1 MKHHALLLAAFLSLG
16 VASAAGTKAGTQ
28 ITNQASAAYRDSTGT
43 RLDANSNQVST
54 LVKQVGGVTISP
66 DGTPAAPGQQQQ
78 AVPGAEVVFPY
89 TLTNTGNGT
98 DSFLV
103 DTMVDSSVTNTVAP
117 ATRVVYID
125 ANGDGI
131 LQPGERVALPQS
143 GGKSVFQ
150 NVPADSA
157 VKFFVVLQVP
167 ASATSVNKVITQP
180 TATSTFDATKTDGVS
195 GSTNY
200 SQVNVVQDAV
210 LSVSKSVVSTTTE
223 SNGDLTVVYRVQSTN
238 TGTQAA
244 SNVILA
250 DDIISAT
257 STLPTGSV
265 VVASSA
271 VISPTTGTV
280 TYPDTDGDGNAS
292 DQVQALF
299 GSVAPGQSVQM
310 TFTVTIPASA
320 APTNGQNPYSNVAT
334 VTYTGSTGT
343 TTTTSSN
350 TADVTKAATAAVA
363 IGPNGDPLGAA
374 DTTTGAAYTTA
385 EGLTVTPDNA
395 DTQTVA
401 SLAAGS
407 SVTFAQSVRN
417 TGNSTDVFDFTAA
430 LSDLPAGTT
439 VDLLRDGVP
448 LPDSDGDGVPDSG
461 PLAPGQTAV
470 IQVRVRVPAQGGA
483 DANGGSV
490 VVTATSSVD
499 TSKKDTTTDRIGTV
513 TAPSVSIGDT
523 SGSNGGTPATPGNQ
537 AVLPGVQAVFPMEV
551 GNNGAQP
558 DNYNLS
564 GTVTFPVSGG
574 TVPVTVVYYKDL
586 DGDGVLDPNELAAGP
601 ITNTGTIQPGEEIKL
616 LAVVNT
622 PDNALP
628 GSVTVSQTAQSP
640 VTNTSGTDTNNTV
653 TVLQEYD
660 VALTPDRSGTTT
672 SPGTALYEHQL
683 RNEGNTSFGPADL
696 SFTSTPAG
704 ATSGWTYL
712 YSFDGTTFFA
722 SIASAFSDAAARNL
736 LGSVSPATLDPGEQV
751 TLSVKVN
758 VPAGAPTESVNQLT
772 LTAATTPASPATG
785 AVLRDP
791 TGNPA
796 RVTDTTRVVGGKLA
810 IDKTVDNC
818 GVLVS
823 CNTVKSG
830 ADAFPGEYLR
840 YTLSARNLSTETLT
854 EVVLR
859 DTVPANTVL
868 AGVTGPTGGFYR
880 IAGGAWTSVA
890 TAPVAQTAGTL
901 VEFAVDSNGNNVID
915 TDETSLSSG
924 ASVTFTMTVRVN

>member
-350 TADVTKAATAAVA
+350 TADVT
-363 IGPNGDPLGAA
+363 
-374 DTTTGAAYTTA
+374 
-385 EGLTVTPDNA
+385 
-395 DTQTVA
+395 
-401 SLAAGS
+401 
-407 SVTFAQSVRN
+407 
-417 TGNSTDVFDFTAA
+417 
-430 LSDLPAGTT
+430 
-439 VDLLRDGVP
+439 
-448 LPDSDGDGVPDSG
+448 
-461 PLAPGQTAV
+461 
-470 IQVRVRVPAQGGA
+470 
-483 DANGGSV
+483 
-490 VVTATSSVD
+490 
-499 TSKKDTTTDRIGTV
+499 
-513 TAPSVSIGDT
+513 
-523 SGSNGGTPATPGNQ
+523 
-537 AVLPGVQAVFPMEV
+537 
-551 GNNGAQP
+551 
-558 DNYNLS
+558 
-564 GTVTFPVSGG
+564 
-574 TVPVTVVYYKDL
+574 
-586 DGDGVLDPNELAAGP
+586 
-601 ITNTGTIQPGEEIKL
+601 
-616 LAVVNT
+616 
-622 PDNALP
+622 
-628 GSVTVSQTAQSP
+628 
-640 VTNTSGTDTNNTV
+640 
-653 TVLQEYD
+653 
-660 VALTPDRSGTTT
+660 
-672 SPGTALYEHQL
+672 
-683 RNEGNTSFGPADL
+683 
-696 SFTSTPAG
+696 
-704 ATSGWTYL
+704 
-712 YSFDGTTFFA
+712 
-722 SIASAFSDAAARNL
+722 
-736 LGSVSPATLDPGEQV
+736 
-751 TLSVKVN
+751 
-758 VPAGAPTESVNQLT
+758 
-772 LTAATTPASPATG
+772 
-785 AVLRDP
+785 
-791 TGNPA
+791 
-796 RVTDTTRVVGGKLA
+796 
-810 IDKTVDNC
+810 
-818 GVLVS
+818 
-823 CNTVKSG
+823 
-830 ADAFPGEYLR
+830 
-840 YTLSARNLSTETLT
+840 
-854 EVVLR
+854 
-859 DTVPANTVL
+859 
-868 AGVTGPTGGFYR
+868 
-880 IAGGAWTSVA
+880 
-890 TAPVAQTAGTL
+890 
-901 VEFAVDSNGNNVID
+901 
-915 TDETSLSSG
+915 
-924 ASVTFTMTVRVN
+924 

>member
-1 MKHHALLLAAFLSLG
+1 MKHRSVVLAAFLALG

-117 ATRVVYID
+117 ATRVVYVD

-150 NVPADSA
+150 NVPADGA

-167 ASATSVNKVITQP
+167 SSATSVNKVITQP
-180 TATSTFDATKTDGVS
+180 TATSTFDANKTDGVS

-223 SNGDLTVVYRVQSTN
+223 PSGDLTVVYRVQSTN

-280 TYPDTDGDGNAS
+280 TYPNTDGDGNAS
-292 DQVQALF
+292 DQVQAVF

-320 APTNGQNPYSNVAT
+320 APTSGQNPYSNVAT
-334 VTYTGSTGT
+334 VTYTGSTGS

-374 DTTTGAAYTTA
+374 DPATGAPYLSA

-499 TSKKDTTTDRIGTV
+499 TSKNDTTTDRIGSV

-523 SGSNGGTPATPGNQ
+523 SSSNGGTPATPGNEP
-537 AVLPGVQAVFPMEV
+537 VMPGMQAVFPMEV
-551 GNNGAQP
+551 GNNGAQA

-574 TVPVTVVYYKDL
+574 GLPVPVSVVYYKDL
-586 DGDGVLDPNELAAGP
+586 DGDGELDPNELAAGP
-601 ITNTGTIQPGEEIKL
+601 ITNTGTIQPGQEIKL

-628 GSVTVSQTAQSP
+628 GPVTVSQTAQSP
-640 VTNTSGTDTNNTV
+640 VTNTSGTDNNNTV
-653 TVLQEYD
+653 TVLQDYD

-683 RNEGNTSFGPADL
+683 QNDGNTSFGPADL

-704 ATSGWTYL
+704 ATTGWTYL
-712 YSFDGTTFFA
+712 YSFDGSTFFA
-722 SIASAFSDAAARNL
+722 SIGSAFSDAATRNL
-736 LGSVSPATLDPGEQV
+736 LGSSGPATLDPGERV
-751 TLSVKVN
+751 TLSVKIN
-758 VPAGAPTESVNQLT
+758 VPAGAPTDSVNQLT
-772 LTAATTPASPATG
+772 LTAVARE
-785 AVLRDP
+785 AVIRDP
-791 TGNPA
+791 NVRVPS
-796 RVTDTTRVVGGKLA
+796 VTDTTRVVGGKLA

-840 YTLSARNLSTETLT
+840 YTLSARNLSTEILT

-868 AGVTGPTGGFYR
+868 AGVAGPTGGFYR
-880 IAGGAWTSVA
+880 IAGGAWTSVT

-901 VEFAVDSNGNNVID
+901 VEFAVDSNGNNIID
-915 TDETSLSSG
+915 ADETSLSSG

>member
-223 SNGDLTVVYRVQSTN
+223 PSGDLTVVYRVQSTN

-280 TYPDTDGDGNAS
+280 TYPNTDGDGNAS
-292 DQVQALF
+292 DQVQAVF

-374 DTTTGAAYTTA
+374 DPTTGAAYTTA

-448 LPDSDGDGVPDSG
+448 LP
-461 PLAPGQTAV
+461 
-470 IQVRVRVPAQGGA
+470 
-483 DANGGSV
+483 
-490 VVTATSSVD
+490 
-499 TSKKDTTTDRIGTV
+499 
-513 TAPSVSIGDT
+513 
-523 SGSNGGTPATPGNQ
+523 
-537 AVLPGVQAVFPMEV
+537 
-551 GNNGAQP
+551 
-558 DNYNLS
+558 
-564 GTVTFPVSGG
+564 
-574 TVPVTVVYYKDL
+574 
-586 DGDGVLDPNELAAGP
+586 
-601 ITNTGTIQPGEEIKL
+601 
-616 LAVVNT
+616 
-622 PDNALP
+622 
-628 GSVTVSQTAQSP
+628 
-640 VTNTSGTDTNNTV
+640 
-653 TVLQEYD
+653 
-660 VALTPDRSGTTT
+660 
-672 SPGTALYEHQL
+672 
-683 RNEGNTSFGPADL
+683 
-696 SFTSTPAG
+696 
-704 ATSGWTYL
+704 
-712 YSFDGTTFFA
+712 
-722 SIASAFSDAAARNL
+722 
-736 LGSVSPATLDPGEQV
+736 
-751 TLSVKVN
+751 
-758 VPAGAPTESVNQLT
+758 
-772 LTAATTPASPATG
+772 
-785 AVLRDP
+785 
-791 TGNPA
+791 
-796 RVTDTTRVVGGKLA
+796 
-810 IDKTVDNC
+810 
-818 GVLVS
+818 
-823 CNTVKSG
+823 
-830 ADAFPGEYLR
+830 
-840 YTLSARNLSTETLT
+840 
-854 EVVLR
+854 
-859 DTVPANTVL
+859 
-868 AGVTGPTGGFYR
+868 
-880 IAGGAWTSVA
+880 
-890 TAPVAQTAGTL
+890 
-901 VEFAVDSNGNNVID
+901 
-915 TDETSLSSG
+915 
-924 ASVTFTMTVRVN
+924 

>member
-1 MKHHALLLAAFLSLG
+1 MKHHALLLAAFLALG
-16 VASAAGTKAGTQ
+16 VAGAAGTKAGIQ

-43 RLDANSNQVST
+43 RLDANSNLVST
-54 LVKQVGGVTISP
+54 VVKQVGGVTISP

-117 ATRVVYID
+117 ATPVVVYVD

-150 NVPADSA
+150 NVAADGT

-167 ASATSVNKVITQP
+167 SSATSVNKVITQP
-180 TATSTFDATKTDGVS
+180 TATSTFDANKTDGVS
-195 GSTNY
+195 SSTNY

-210 LSVSKSVVSTTTE
+210 LSISKSVVSTTTE

-280 TYPDTDGDGNAS
+280 TYPNTDGDGNAS
-292 DQVQALF
+292 DQVQAVF

-320 APTNGQNPYSNVAT
+320 APTSGQNPYSNVAT

-374 DTTTGAAYTTA
+374 DPTTGAAYTTA

-499 TSKKDTTTDRIGTV
+499 TSKKDTTTDRIGNV

-537 AVLPGVQAVFPMEV
+537 SVLPGVQAVFPMEV

-564 GTVTFPVSGG
+564 GTATFPVIGG

-586 DGDGVLDPNELAAGP
+586 NGDGVLDPNELAAGP
-601 ITNTGTIQPGEEIKL
+601 ITNTGTIQPGQEIKL

-683 RNEGNTSFGPADL
+683 QNDGNTSFGPADL

-712 YSFDGTTFFA
+712 YSFDSTTFFA
-722 SIASAFSDAAARNL
+722 SIGAAFSDAAARNL
-736 LGSVSPATLDPGEQV
+736 LGSSGPATLDPGERV

-772 LTAATTPASPATG
+772 LTAVAREAMI
-785 AVLRDP
+785 RDP
-791 TGNPA
+791 NVRVPS
-796 RVTDTTRVVGGKLA
+796 VTDTTRVVGGKLA

-823 CNTVKSG
+823 CNTVTSG

-880 IAGGAWTSVA
+880 VAGGAWTSVA

>member
-1 MKHHALLLAAFLSLG
+1 MKHRSLMLAAFLSLG
-16 VASAAGTKAGTQ
+16 VASAAGTSAGTR

-150 NVPADSA
+150 NVLADDP

-167 ASATSVNKVITQP
+167 ANATSVNKVITQP
-180 TATSTFDATKTDGVS
+180 TAASTFDPTKTDGVS

-210 LSVSKSVVSTTTE
+210 MSVSKSVVSTTTE
-223 SNGDLTVVYRVQSTN
+223 PSGDLTVVYRVQSTN

-334 VTYTGSTGT
+334 VRYTGSTGT

-363 IGPNGDPLGAA
+363 IGPNGDALGAA
-374 DTTTGAAYTTA
+374 DPTTGAQYLSA

-461 PLAPGQTAV
+461 PLAPAQTAV

-523 SGSNGGTPATPGNQ
+523 SSSNGGTPATPGNEP
-537 AVLPGVQAVFPMEV
+537 VMPGMQAVFPMEV
-551 GNNGAQP
+551 GNNGAQV

-574 TVPVTVVYYKDL
+574 GLPVPVSVVYYKDL
-586 DGDGVLDPNELAAGP
+586 DGDGELDPNELAAGP
-601 ITNTGTIQPGEEIKL
+601 ITNTGTIQPGQEIKL

-628 GSVTVSQTAQSP
+628 GPVTVSQTAQSP

-653 TVLQEYD
+653 TVLQDYD

-683 RNEGNTSFGPADL
+683 QNDGNTSFGPADL

-704 ATSGWTYL
+704 ATTGWTYL

-722 SIASAFSDAAARNL
+722 SISSAFSDAATRNL
-736 LGSVSPATLDPGEQV
+736 LGSSGPATLDPGERV
-751 TLSVKVN
+751 TLSVKIN
-758 VPAGAPTESVNQLT
+758 VPAGAPTDSVNQLT
-772 LTAATTPASPATG
+772 LTAVARE
-785 AVLRDP
+785 AVIRDP
-791 TGNPA
+791 NVRVPS
-796 RVTDTTRVVGGKLA
+796 VTDTTRVVGGKLA

-818 GVLVS
+818 GVLIS

-901 VEFAVDSNGNNVID
+901 VEFAVDSNGNNIID
-915 TDETSLSSG
+915 ADETSLSSG

>member
-1 MKHHALLLAAFLSLG
+1 MKHRSVVLAAFLALG

-150 NVPADSA
+150 NVPADGA

-167 ASATSVNKVITQP
+167 SSATSVNKVITQP

-257 STLPTGSV
+257 GTLPTGSV

-280 TYPDTDGDGNAS
+280 TYPNTDGDGNAS
-292 DQVQALF
+292 DQVQAVF

-320 APTNGQNPYSNVAT
+320 APTSGQNPYSNVAT
-334 VTYTGSTGT
+334 VTYTGSTGS

-374 DTTTGAAYTTA
+374 DPTTGAAYTTA
-385 EGLTVTPDNA
+385 EGVTVTPDNA

-470 IQVRVRVPAQGGA
+470 IQVRVRPPAQGGA

-499 TSKKDTTTDRIGTV
+499 TSKKDTTTDRIGNV

-537 AVLPGVQAVFPMEV
+537 SVLPGVQAVFPMEV

-564 GTVTFPVSGG
+564 GTATFPVIGG

-586 DGDGVLDPNELAAGP
+586 DGDGVLNPNELAAGP
-601 ITNTGTIQPGEEIKL
+601 ITNTGTIQPGQEIKL

-683 RNEGNTSFGPADL
+683 QNDGNTSFGPADL

-704 ATSGWTYL
+704 ATTGWTYL

-722 SIASAFSDAAARNL
+722 SIGSAFSDAATRNL
-736 LGSVSPATLDPGEQV
+736 LGSSGPATLDPGERV
-751 TLSVKVN
+751 TLSVKIN
-758 VPAGAPTESVNQLT
+758 VPAGAPTDSVNQLT
-772 LTAATTPASPATG
+772 LTAVARE
-785 AVLRDP
+785 AVIRDP
-791 TGNPA
+791 NVRVPS
-796 RVTDTTRVVGGKLA
+796 VTDTTRVVGGKLA

-823 CNTVKSG
+823 CNTVRSG

-880 IAGGAWTSVA
+880 VAGGAWTSVA